1 MNRIY
6 FDNSATTA
14 VYPEVREIMLRTLTE
29 DFGNPSSMHMA
40 GVEAERYMKD
50 ARRIIAKTLHA
61 KEKEIF
67 FTSGGTESN
76 NWALIGCAMA
86 MRRSGMHI
94 VTSVTE
100 HPSVTETMKYLEEQG
115 FRVTRVGV
123 DKNGVIDKKE
133 LEEALTPDTVLVS
146 VMYVNNEVGAVND
159 PAEIR
164 KIIDR
169 KCPGAVFHTDAVQ
182 AYGKY
187 DIHVG
192 RDGIDLLSA
201 SGHKIHGPKGI
212 GFLYKK
218 EGVRIL
224 PYIRGGG
231 QQDGMRSGTDNVP
244 GIAGIGKAAEIS
256 YARLADSRTHLYEL
270 TGYLREELGKLDG
283 VVLHGQEGTDGA
295 PHIVNASF
303 IGVGSEVLLHALEE
317 YGICVSAGS
326 ACSSHKKTKSPTL
339 TAMGC
344 PAEELDS
351 MIRFSFGE
359 DNTKEEINV
368 LLEALR
374 RLLPVLRRYRA
385 R

>member
-1 MNRIY
+1 MKRIY
-6 FDNSATTA
+6 FDNSATTS
-14 VYPEVREIMLRTLTE
+14 VYPEVREIMMRTMTE

-40 GVEAERYMKD
+40 GVEAEKYLKD
-50 ARRIIAKTLHA
+50 AKKVIAKTLHA

-76 NWALIGCAMA
+76 NWALIGAAGAMK
-86 MRRSGMHI
+86 RSGNHI
-94 VTSVTE
+94 VTSAAE
-100 HPSVTETMKYLEEQG
+100 HPSVSETMKYLEEQG
-115 FRVTRVGV
+115 FSVTYVGV
-123 DKNGVIDKKE
+123 DRNGMIDME
-133 LEEALTPDTVLVS
+133 ALREALTPDTILVS
-146 VMYVNNEVGAVND
+146 VMYVNNEVGAVN
-159 PAEIR
+159 PPSGIR
-164 KIIDR
+164 KLIDQN
-169 KCPGAVFHTDAVQ
+169 CPNALFHVDAVQ

-192 RDGIDLLSA
+192 RDGIDLLSV

-218 EGVRIL
+218 ENVRIL

-244 GIAGIGKAAEIS
+244 GIAGIGKAAELS
-256 YARLADSRTHLYEL
+256 YLRLDRNRKHLYEIKE
-270 TGYLREELGKLDG
+270 YLREQLESLEG
-283 VVLHGQEGTDGA
+283 VVLHGLPGEQSA

-303 IGVGSEVLLHALEE
+303 TGVGSEVLLHALED

-326 ACSSHKKTKSPTL
+326 ACSTHKKTKSPTL

-344 PAEELDS
+344 PQEELDS
-351 MIRFSFGE
+351 MIRFSFCE
-359 DNTKEEINV
+359 ENTKEEIDI
-368 LLEALR
+368 LMDALKR
-374 RLLPVLRRYRA
+374 MLPVLRRYRA

>member
-29 DFGNPSSMHMA
+29 DYGNPSSMHMA
-40 GVEAERYMKD
+40 GVEAEQYMKD
-50 ARRIIAKTLHA
+50 ARRAIAKTLHA

-76 NWALIGCAMA
+76 NWALIGAAMA
-86 MRRSGMHI
+86 MKRNGMHI
-94 VTSVTE
+94 VTSAVE
-100 HPSVTETMKYLEEQG
+100 HPSVSETMKYLEEQG

-123 DKNGVIDKKE
+123 DWKGTVDPDM
-133 LEEALTPDTVLVS
+133 LEAALTPDTVLVS
-146 VMYVNNEVGAVND
+146 VMYVNNEVGSVND
-159 PAEIR
+159 PARIR
-164 KIIDR
+164 ALINR
-169 KCPGAVFHTDAVQ
+169 KCPGAVFHMDAVQ

-218 EGVRIL
+218 ESVRIL
-224 PYIRGGG
+224 PFIHGGG

-244 GIAGIGKAAEIS
+244 GIAGIGKAAEIV
-256 YARLADSRTHLYEL
+256 YAHLAENRKHLYEL
-270 TGYLREELGKLDG
+270 SAYLRQQLKKTDG
-283 VVLHGQEGTDGA
+283 VVLHGPEGEAGA

-303 IGVGSEVLLHALEE
+303 MGVGSEVLLHALEDR
-317 YGICVSAGS
+317 GIFVSAGS
-326 ACSSHKKTKSPTL
+326 ACSSHKRTKSPTL
-339 TAMGC
+339 TAMKC
-344 PAEELDS
+344 PVSELDS
-351 MIRFSFGE
+351 MIRFSFCE
-359 DNTKEEINV
+359 SNTKEEIDA
-368 LLEALR
+368 LLDALES
-374 RLLPVLRRYRA
+374 LLPMLRKYRA